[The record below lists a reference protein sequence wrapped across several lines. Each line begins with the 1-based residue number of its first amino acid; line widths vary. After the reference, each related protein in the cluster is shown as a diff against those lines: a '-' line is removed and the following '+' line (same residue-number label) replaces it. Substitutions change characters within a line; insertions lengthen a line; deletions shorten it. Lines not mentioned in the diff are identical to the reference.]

1 MIMKNA
7 RQLSLLLLVIIFT
20 AACKKEKTEDQGG
33 PPPPM
38 TQVDIAKVDQQVEA
52 FISRFSVPGASLAVS
67 KNGKLVYR
75 KGYGLADKESGEK
88 VTADHRFRLASV
100 SKTFTAAAILKLVE
114 AGKLSLADK
123 VFGAGAILGTAYG
136 TQPYSANLTNIT
148 VSHLLHNTSGGW
160 GAGSGGDPI
169 DMNPQMSNDDFLNWV
184 IDNKPVK
191 YAPGTRYDYSN
202 TGFFTAGRIIEKLS
216 GKPYASYIKEMV
228 SAVNDK
234 NTDVAGPALSDR
246 KTKEVKYYGQGND
259 GQWTYTMALK
269 RRDADGGLMTTA
281 TDLLRFINA
290 IDGSTTRPDILK
302 ASSLAAMTTG
312 SGAAPLSNS
321 YGLGIGLWDD
331 LWYNYGSLPGTRTG
345 FMRSSNGTCVALLL
359 NSRQENDTF
368 VYAMQ
373 DLMLVFIND
382 NSITWQNIDQF

>member
-1 MIMKNA
+1 MKNA

-20 AACKKEKTEDQGG
+20 AGCKKEKTEEQGG
-33 PPPPM
+33 PPTPV

-100 SKTFTAAAILKLVE
+100 SKTYTAAAILKLVE
-114 AGKLSLADK
+114 AGKLSLTDK
-123 VFGAGAILGTAYG
+123 VFGAGALLGTTYG
-136 TQPYSANLTNIT
+136 TQPYSANLANIT

-169 DMNPQMSNDDFLNWV
+169 DINPQLSNDDFLNWV

-202 TGFFTAGRIIEKLS
+202 TGFFIAGRIIEKLS
-216 GKPYASYIKEMV
+216 GKPYVSYIKEMV

-246 KTKEVKYYGQGND
+246 KTKEVKYYGQGTD

-290 IDGSTTRPDILK
+290 IDGSTTRLDILK
-302 ASSLAAMTTG
+302 PSSLAAMTTG

-359 NSRQENDTF
+359 NSRQQNDTF

-373 DLMLVFIND
+373 DLLLVLIND